1 MKADLHVHS
10 SYSDGSEIAETVM
23 KLAKERGVTQISFV
37 DHDTVKGLS
46 EVRMLGEKYEIE
58 VIPGI
63 EISAYDFK
71 RNRKVH
77 VLGYN
82 YDSAAIHIQTLCD
95 DLLKRR
101 QTHSLWQIEQIKAA
115 GYELDVSTIAETA
128 KPSETIYKQH
138 IMHHLTEAEYTS
150 PAYKQLYKSLF
161 KVDGVAAGDIV
172 YIDAVD
178 AVKAIVADGGLA
190 VIAHPGQLDS
200 YDLISELVPYGLG
213 GIERNHP
220 DHTIEDHQKV
230 EALAK
235 QFGLVMTG
243 GTDFHG
249 AYGATNELGVITSP
263 SNLLKDIKSCCK

>member
-10 SYSDGSEIAETVM
+10 SYSDGSETVETVM
-23 KLAKERGVTQISFV
+23 KLAKEQGVSQISFV
-37 DHDTVKGLS
+37 DHDTVNGLS
-46 EVRMLGEKYEIE
+46 EVRMLGEKYGIE

-71 RNRKVH
+71 RDRKVH

-82 YDSAAIHIQTLCD
+82 YNAKAAHIKSICD

-101 QTHSLWQIEQIKAA
+101 QAHSLLQIKQIQTA
-115 GYELDVSTIAETA
+115 GYELDVQKIIETA
-128 KPSETIYKQH
+128 MPSETIYKQH
-138 IMHHLTEAEYTS
+138 IMRHLTEADYTS
-150 PAYKQLYKSLF
+150 SAYKQLYKNLF
-161 KVDGVAAGDIV
+161 KGAGVASGDIV
-172 YIDAVD
+172 YIDAVE

-200 YDLISELVPYGLG
+200 YDLIPELVPYGLG

-220 DHTIEDHQKV
+220 DHTTEDQQKI
-230 EALAK
+230 EALAR
-235 QFGLVMTG
+235 QFGFFMTG

-249 AYGATNELGVITSP
+249 AYGATIGLGEITSP
-263 SNLLKDIKSCCK
+263 SNLFKSIKS

>member
-10 SYSDGSEIAETVM
+10 SYSDGSETVETVM
-23 KLAKERGVTQISFV
+23 KLAKECGVTQISFV
-37 DHDTVKGLS
+37 DHDTTKGLS
-46 EVRMLGEKYEIE
+46 EVRMLGEKYHIE

-71 RNRKVH
+71 RDRKVH

-82 YDSAAIHIQTLCD
+82 YETEAVHIQSLCD

-101 QTHSLWQIEQIKAA
+101 QAHSLWQIKQIQTA
-115 GYELDVSTIAETA
+115 GYELDVSAIAETA

-138 IMHHLTEAEYTS
+138 IMHHLTEADYAS

-161 KVDGVAAGDIV
+161 KGDGVASGDIV

-190 VIAHPGQLDS
+190 VVAHPGQLDS
-200 YDLISELVPYGLG
+200 YDLIPELVPYGLA
-213 GIERNHP
+213 GIERNHL
-220 DHTIEDHQKV
+220 DHTTEDHQKV
-230 EALAK
+230 EVLAQ

-249 AYGATNELGVITSP
+249 AYGGIIELGEISSP
-263 SNLLKDIKSCCK
+263 SNLLKDKKS